1 MALQY
6 IPCAQD
12 DNNGEQITRNFLM
25 SSLANTDGILLGNYH
40 LPGDNGTWECDL
52 VLFNQRGVWI
62 IEVKDWRGRIHIDQV
77 NWQREDG
84 LIHHSPLTSV
94 ETKAKKLAAV
104 LENAGFR
111 NISVVG
117 LVVLA
122 QSSAELLNT
131 DGVKIREPHE
141 EKVFHLDARLTRALT
156 RRNYLSRLTNKELS
170 MELIQKIVSMLLPRK
185 IDPEQERIKDSY
197 HAASMSKSAYQ
208 GPRIYLSHSSED
220 NEFGVR
226 LVEDLRRALG
236 DDSAIWYDIQGG
248 LHLGET
254 WWQRTAEELTSRD
267 VFIVILSPNAMDS
280 RLVKSEID
288 MALKQNKLIIPVLY
302 KPCEIPAY
310 LRTIQYVS
318 FLTPRTYQGAFNTL
332 LAALGQLT
340 DSKTRSS
347 TSRRIDQEAV
357 FQPPRIFTAHSHED
371 NDFGAK
377 LVQDLRRVLG
387 EDTSVWY
394 DTAGGL
400 RGGDSWW
407 RKIVEELTSRNFF
420 IVILSPDAMA
430 SKWVDAEIDL
440 AWRQNS
446 SEDGRRIIPVLY
458 RQCKIR
464 DDLATLQVIS
474 FLPPKTY
481 DAAFNELLIALG
493 LSVNEEVFGRVS
505 EANIKRWLDE
515 GNAHYRANRFEEA
528 LVAYERAIQ
537 LEPNSALAYYNKG
550 RVLSSLERYQEAQQ
564 QYQRALEIFEALG
577 DRADMASSY
586 HQLGILAYLEGDY
599 QEARRQ
605 YQRALEIFEELGDR
619 ADMARGYHQLGI
631 LAQQQGDYQEAQQQ
645 YQRSLEIFE
654 EQLGNRADMAK
665 SYHQLG
671 ILAYLQGD
679 YQEALATFNQALE
692 LNPRDTD
699 TWTQKGATLVN
710 LRRYEEALA
719 SLDQALFLDPNLADI
734 WNEKGRVLATLERY
748 EEALATFDQALSL
761 NPKDNDA
768 WTQKGITLIN
778 LKRYEEAL
786 AAFDHALVLDPNL
799 PNVWTL
805 RGITYRTLERY
816 EEALAAFD
824 HALELKPEDATTF
837 YYRGNTYVALK
848 YFQQALADY
857 SRAIELNP
865 TYSQAYYERGW
876 AYADMNR
883 YQEAIA
889 DFDQTLKLAPN
900 TMIYYSRGLA
910 YAHLKQ
916 YEPAIAD
923 YDHALELDSKNV
935 HAYNSRGLA
944 YADLKQ
950 YEPAIEDFNQVIAL
964 DPQLAWA
971 YAQRG
976 EIYSSTKQYER
987 AIEDFNRALEL
998 DPYIAWAFANRGLAY
1013 ASLVS
1018 TKEPLKTIPM
1028 PFSWTLT
1035 RPMSTITVVS
1045 LMSTFWNI
1053 KGPLRITATLS
1064 NSIPNLSMF
1073 IMPSLGR

>member
-564 QYQRALEIFEALG
+564 QYQR
-577 DRADMASSY
+577 
-586 HQLGILAYLEGDY
+586 
-599 QEARRQ
+599 
-605 YQRALEIFEELGDR
+605 
-619 ADMARGYHQLGI
+619 
-631 LAQQQGDYQEAQQQ
+631 
-645 YQRSLEIFE
+645 SLEIFE